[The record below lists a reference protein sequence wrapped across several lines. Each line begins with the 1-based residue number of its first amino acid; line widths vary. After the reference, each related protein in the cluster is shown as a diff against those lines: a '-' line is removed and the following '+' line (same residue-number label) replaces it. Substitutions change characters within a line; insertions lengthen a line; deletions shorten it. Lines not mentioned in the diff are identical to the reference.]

1 MHCLLLR
8 CSDNRLV
15 LGSSSVAYV
24 QCAEETNVPCN
35 YLVRG
40 LLKSNNGIC
49 ITAVSVLH
57 CTINPSLD

>member
-40 LLKSNNGIC
+40 LLKVIMGF
-49 ITAVSVLH
+49 V
-57 CTINPSLD
+57 